1 MMMGLK
7 RSLRLRA
14 WCGIFAALAVG
25 LALVASS
32 AAAPPTVKQKERQR
46 EAQARSVLAQVQALD
61 VRSGAAVE
69 AWDGAKYELKQIKA
83 QEAHNKVLLR
93 WARHGY
99 HIAEQRAEARLVALY
114 ESDDPSAIDAI
125 FGATNLNDMLNRIET
140 IHATTALDQRL
151 VEQVRTKRAVFVN
164 RARILAAERE
174 RKAQTVIELGQRR
187 AEIEAQLAKRQRL
200 LASVQGEVQQLKQQE
215 AEQQARLIAE
225 ARKRL
230 AADQAAAAAKARAEA
245 AAAAEAA
252 AEAATA
258 AKAKA
263 AAAAAAAAAKAAA
276 TTTTT
281 TAVTA
286 TTPTTTSS
294 STLPTTTTTVP
305 TTISTDP
312 TDQPTRGEVTAPGHP
327 QAATIA
333 MQYLGVPYLWGG
345 SSPTTGF
352 DCSGLVMYVYAQLGI
367 TLPHFAGAQF
377 GFGVPVPRDQLQ
389 PGDLVFFDNLNH
401 VGISLGGNEFVDA
414 PHTGDVVKIST
425 ITGWYLQ
432 NYVGARRI

>member
-1 MMMGLK
+1 MIMGLN

-14 WCGIFAALAVG
+14 WCGVFAALAVG

-32 AAAPPTVKQKERQR
+32 AAAPPTVKQKEKQK
-46 EAQARSVLAQVQALD
+46 EAQARSILAQVQALD
-61 VRSGAAVE
+61 VSSGAAVE
-69 AWDGAKYELKQIKA
+69 AWDGAKYELKQLKA
-83 QEAHNKVLLR
+83 QEARNKVLLR

-99 HIAEQRAEARLVALY
+99 RIAEQRAEARLVALF

-140 IHATTALDQRL
+140 IHATTALDRRL
-151 VEQVRTKRAVFVN
+151 VEQVQTKRAAYESRAQTLATE
-164 RARILAAERE
+164 RARQ
-174 RKAQTVIELGQRR
+174 AQTVLQLDQRR
-187 AEIEAQLAKRQRL
+187 RQIEASLAKRQRL
-200 LASVQGEVQQLKQQE
+200 LASVQGEVQQLKVQE
-215 AEQQARLIAE
+215 AAQQARLVAE

-230 AADQAAAAAKARAEA
+230 AAEQAAAKAAAQARAN
-245 AAAAEAA
+245 
-252 AEAATA
+252 
-258 AKAKA
+258 A
-263 AAAAAAAAAKAAA
+263 AAAAAAAAAARAKDKAKTA
-276 TTTTT
+276 TTTTGT
-281 TAVTA
+281 TTTQTTTSATTTTA
-286 TTPTTTSS
+286 TTPSTTD
-294 STLPTTTTTVP
+294 PTATATT
-305 TTISTDP
+305 STDP
-312 TDQPTRGEVTAPGHP
+312 TDQTPTRGLVTAPGHP

-345 SSPTTGF
+345 ASPPSGF

-367 TLPHFAGAQF
+367 ALPHFAAAQF

-414 PHTGDVVKIST
+414 PHTGDVVKIGT
-425 ITGWYLQ
+425 ITGWYQQ

>member
-1 MMMGLK
+1 MIMGLN

-14 WCGIFAALAVG
+14 WCGVFAALAVG

-32 AAAPPTVKQKERQR
+32 AAAPPTVKQKEKQK
-46 EAQARSVLAQVQALD
+46 EAQARSILAQVQALD
-61 VRSGAAVE
+61 VSSGAAVE
-69 AWDGAKYELKQIKA
+69 AWDGAKYELKQLKA
-83 QEAHNKVLLR
+83 QEARNKVLLR

-99 HIAEQRAEARLVALY
+99 RIAELRAEARLVALF

-140 IHATTALDQRL
+140 IHATTALDRRL
-151 VEQVRTKRAVFVN
+151 VEQVQTKRAAYESRAQTLATE
-164 RARILAAERE
+164 RARQ
-174 RKAQTVIELGQRR
+174 AQTVLQLDQRR
-187 AEIEAQLAKRQRL
+187 RQIEASLAKRQRL
-200 LASVQGEVQQLKQQE
+200 LASVQGEVQQLKVQE
-215 AEQQARLIAE
+215 AEQQARLVAE

-230 AADQAAAAAKARAEA
+230 AAEQAAALAAAQARAN
-245 AAAAEAA
+245 
-252 AEAATA
+252 
-258 AKAKA
+258 A
-263 AAAAAAAAAKAAA
+263 AAAAAAAAAARAKEKAKTATTTVTTTTPTTTSA

-281 TAVTA
+281 TPSTTDPTA
-286 TTPTTTSS
+286 TTSTT
-294 STLPTTTTTVP
+294 
-305 TTISTDP
+305 STDP
-312 TDQPTRGEVTAPGHP
+312 TDQPPTRGLVTAPGHP

-345 SSPTTGF
+345 ASPTGGF
-352 DCSGLVMYVYAQLGI
+352 DCSGLVYAQLGI
-367 TLPHFAGAQF
+367 ALPHFAAAQF

-414 PHTGDVVKIST
+414 PHTGDVVKIGT
-425 ITGWYLQ
+425 ITGWYQQ